1 MSATPPQN
9 LALESLEVA
18 LATDALPVHA
28 RKAAQRLLVRLNA
41 PVRCVIL
48 GLPNSGKSKLL
59 NLLAGS
65 DVIPDGFRLPLVELC
80 WAETQRTT
88 YVTDD
93 ASTIVHDGLNFD
105 AASIKA
111 AKSVRIEANLP
122 MLKRLNLI
130 EVGLNGTYTEN
141 AEAVD
146 WACGQADIMLWCSQE
161 FSPREED
168 LWAKVSDALKDH
180 SLLVLTKA
188 DLSLARGTLSRSIQ
202 SAQDNAADDFHSIFP
217 VATLQAIRAM
227 KDDSKTENPALVA
240 SGGKTL
246 IAAVMRQ
253 AQQGRIADMDSVFV
267 FLNRHGP
274 KSKRKPK
281 SPGREPAQGIRND
294 VTGKSVDKNTA
305 LPGSSLSELASAAL
319 VYLGTRAS
327 GLNGMVASS
336 ASPDPSQ
343 VLKHCGESAN
353 GLADIVA
360 DQDASDPALAGLIEE
375 LLDAAELLLLMEMEA
390 GKGPAADAVTVL
402 LQVRRGLECRLAA

>member
-1 MSATPPQN
+1 MSATTPEN

-28 RKAAQRLLVRLNA
+28 RKAAQRLLVRLKA
-41 PVRCVIL
+41 PVRCVII

-59 NLLAGS
+59 NLLAGR
-65 DVIPDGFRLPLVELC
+65 DVIPDGFRLPLIELC
-80 WAETQRTT
+80 WAGTPRTT
-88 YVTDD
+88 YIKDD

-130 EVGLNGTYTEN
+130 EVGLNGSD
-141 AEAVD
+141 AEIAESVD

-161 FSPREED
+161 FSPRELD
-168 LWAKVSDALKDH
+168 LWAEVSDTLKDH

-188 DLSLARGTLSRSIQ
+188 DLSLAQGRLNRSIQ
-202 SAQDNAADDFHSIFP
+202 SAQDNAADEFHSIFP
-217 VATLQAIRAM
+217 VATLQALRAM
-227 KDDSKTENPALVA
+227 KEDSNTENPALVA

-267 FLNRHGP
+267 FLNRHVP
-274 KSKRKPK
+274 KSKGRSK
-281 SPGREPAQGIRND
+281 SPGREPAQGIRKDLN
-294 VTGKSVDKNTA
+294 GEAADKNPA
-305 LPGSSLSELASAAL
+305 LARSSISELASAAL
-319 VYLGTRAS
+319 DYLGARAS
-327 GLNGMVASS
+327 ELNGMVISS

-360 DQDASDPALAGLIEE
+360 DRDASDPAVAGLMEQI
-375 LLDAAELLLLMEMEA
+375 LDAAELLLLMEMEA
-390 GKGPAADAVTVL
+390 GNGPAADAVTVL
-402 LQVRRGLECRLAA
+402 LQVRRGLEYQLAA